1 MRRRVHAQSGETMKD
16 ISNAAGRYVSK
27 LGGFFR
33 RQMDAIAAENRMTPA
48 QCRTLLY
55 ITGQNREI
63 YQKDIEEE
71 YGLRAATA
79 TQLLQGMEEAGLIRR
94 EVDEKDRRKKRIVVV
109 EGKREVCRKMV
120 AQISE
125 LETQMIENIEE
136 EKLVVFFDVIEQM
149 IANVPHSDR

>member
-1 MRRRVHAQSGETMKD
+1 MRRRVRAQSGETMKD

-55 ITGQNREI
+55 ITGQNRDI

>member
-1 MRRRVHAQSGETMKD
+1 MRRRVRAQSGETMKD

-71 YGLRAATA
+71 YGPRAATA

>member
-1 MRRRVHAQSGETMKD
+1 MRRRVRAQSGETMKD

-33 RQMDAIAAENRMTPA
+33 RQMDEIAAENRMTPA

>member
-1 MRRRVHAQSGETMKD
+1 MKD

-55 ITGQNREI
+55 ITGQNRDI

-71 YGLRAATA
+71 YGVRAATA

>member
-1 MRRRVHAQSGETMKD
+1 MRRRVRAQSGEKMKD

>member
-1 MRRRVHAQSGETMKD
+1 MRRRVRVQSGETMKD

>member
-1 MRRRVHAQSGETMKD
+1 MRRRVRAQSGETMKD

-33 RQMDAIAAENRMTPA
+33 RHMDAIAAENRMTPA

>member
-1 MRRRVHAQSGETMKD
+1 MCRRVRAQSGETMKD